1 MLILQD
7 RLTRLTLAP
16 ETGGSL
22 AGWLALDSGRPL
34 LRPATA
40 DDLASGSPR
49 RLACYP
55 LAPWSNRIDRGGFA
69 NPDGWLA
76 LAPNSPGEPLP
87 IHGSAWQQPWRVLEQ
102 GTQHA
107 RLALDSA
114 SPFPYRAEQRI
125 ALDEG
130 RLDLVLEVQHLGS
143 APAWYG
149 LGLHPYLPRTPA
161 TRLQAQASGVWH
173 EPGHR
178 LPERCIALPAEW
190 DFREPRALPEETVDH
205 AFDGWDGCCRI
216 LQADAGYALECR
228 AEGAGLFLLYT
239 PQGRDF
245 FCFEPVSHPVNA
257 HHLSGRPGL
266 RLLAPGQRLRLGW
279 SMHYRAVGP
288 GGR

>member
-16 ETGGSL
+16 EIGGSL
-22 AGWLALDSGRPL
+22 AGWQALDSGWPL

-55 LAPWSNRIDRGGFA
+55 LVPWSNRIDRGGFA

-102 GTQHA
+102 GAQHA
-107 RLALDSA
+107 HLALDSA

-125 ALDEG
+125 DLDEG

-178 LPERCIALPAEW
+178 LPERCIVLPAEW
-190 DFREPRALPEETVDH
+190 DFREPRALPEETLDH

-257 HHLSGRPGL
+257 HHLPGRPGL
-266 RLLAPGQRLRLGW
+266 RLLASRQRLRLGW